1 MSTEQRLDR
10 IEQTLDKLSTAISDM
25 ARIDE
30 RLLHVFKSLER
41 HEKRLDEQEDEVRE
55 LENVVMSNS
64 SSVKNSERF
73 FWIVVSA
80 SISLAVYMMRQS
92 MWQTLLSPIVT
103 LLGQVLKNRS
113 EEKNAVHKAK
123 MEVIKNTASWEQL
136 MATASATSW
145 KDEWFTLL
153 LSAPVVAVV
162 WGIGMNDV
170 DILDRIG
177 LAFEELNRLP
187 DWYQYLLFMAVSA
200 SFGIRGA
207 DKLLAL
213 KGKK

>member
-10 IEQTLDKLSTAISDM
+10 IEQTLDRLSTAISDM

-41 HEKRLDEQEDEVRE
+41 HEKRLDDQEDEVRE

>member
-10 IEQTLDKLSTAISDM
+10 IEKTLDKLSTAISDM

-41 HEKRLDEQEDEVRE
+41 HEKRLDEQENEVRE
-55 LENVVMSNS
+55 IGNVVMSNS

-80 SISLAVYMMRQS
+80 SISLAVYIMRQS

-170 DILDRIG
+170 EILDRIG

>member
-80 SISLAVYMMRQS
+80 CISLAVYMMRQS
-92 MWQTLLSPIVT
+92 MWQTLISPIVT

>member
-10 IEQTLDKLSTAISDM
+10 IEQTLDRLSTAISDM

-80 SISLAVYMMRQS
+80 CISLAVYMMRQS
-92 MWQTLLSPIVT
+92 MWQTLISPIVT

>member
-170 DILDRIG
+170 AILDRIG